1 MSASAEAPLATP
13 AGSAAPAP
21 EAVADGKPTSRPVL
35 FVIDDEAG
43 VVRALTD
50 DLTRRFGADFR
61 VVGESSVGAGLAVL
75 RRLADSRDP
84 VALLIVDHDMGDMG
98 GIEFLAHA
106 HDLHPLA
113 KRVLLVERDYSARS
127 PVVRAMTLGEAD
139 YHLTKPWLLEP
150 DLYRVISEFLAEWA
164 MDRQAVFDLFHVVG
178 GLHDRRTHELME
190 LLTRFN
196 VPFRFDAADSDQGRA
211 LIGRKGLEE
220 SCLPVMIRHDG
231 YTMVDPSPAQVVE
244 AVGGSTR
251 NDLDECD
258 VVVVGAGPAGLTA
271 AVYAASEGLQTIVLE
286 ETVSG
291 GQAGSSPKIRNY
303 PGFPYG
309 ISGHELTRR
318 ACEQAWMFGAHMVF
332 SQPVAGL
339 QSCGGRRVVHLAG
352 GREIAAGA
360 VIVAPGISWRRLGV
374 PRLEDLV
381 GSGVFYGVAGSE
393 ARAME
398 GRDVFVVG
406 AGNSAGQAAL
416 HLARHARQVTLL
428 VRGDSLEH
436 SMSEYLVREIGATP
450 AVTVCPHTEVADGHG
465 EDRLESLT
473 LRDRPTG
480 QARQVAADALFVLI
494 GGDPRTGWLPE
505 TFQLIDGY
513 IRTGRDVLRDEAG
526 PSRWPL
532 DRPPLP
538 LETSVPGVF
547 AAGDARYRSIKRVAS
562 AVGDGAT
569 VVRLAHEYL
578 TTQAE
583 VPVSLSRLADG

>member
-1 MSASAEAPLATP
+1 
-13 AGSAAPAP
+13 
-21 EAVADGKPTSRPVL
+21 
-35 FVIDDEAG
+35 
-43 VVRALTD
+43 
-50 DLTRRFGADFR
+50 
-61 VVGESSVGAGLAVL
+61 
-75 RRLADSRDP
+75 
-84 VALLIVDHDMGDMG
+84 
-98 GIEFLAHA
+98 
-106 HDLHPLA
+106 
-113 KRVLLVERDYSARS
+113 
-127 PVVRAMTLGEAD
+127 
-139 YHLTKPWLLEP
+139 
-150 DLYRVISEFLAEWA
+150 
-164 MDRQAVFDLFHVVG
+164 
-178 GLHDRRTHELME
+178 
-190 LLTRFN
+190 
-196 VPFRFDAADSDQGRA
+196 
-211 LIGRKGLEE
+211 
-220 SCLPVMIRHDG
+220 
-231 YTMVDPSPAQVVE
+231 MVDPSPAQVVE

-251 NDLDECD
+251 SDLDECD

-416 HLARHARQVTLL
+416 HLARHARQVRLL

-494 GGDPRTGWLPE
+494 GGEPRTGWLPE

-532 DRPPLP
+532 ERPPLP

>member
-251 NDLDECD
+251 SDLDECD